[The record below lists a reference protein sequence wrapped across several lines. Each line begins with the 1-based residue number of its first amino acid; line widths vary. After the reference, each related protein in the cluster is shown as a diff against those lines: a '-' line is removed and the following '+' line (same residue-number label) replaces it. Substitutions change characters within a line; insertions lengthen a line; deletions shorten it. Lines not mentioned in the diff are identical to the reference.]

1 MLAAA
6 IVLWVC
12 AGMLV
17 YVYAGYPLLI
27 GLMARVFRSPV
38 GRAPIRPTVSVVI
51 TAYNEE
57 LEIRTKLDNVLSLEY
72 PPPPV
77 EVIVA
82 SDGSSD
88 GTDAIVR
95 TYESRRV
102 RLLRIEERRGKTACQ
117 NAAVQVAA
125 GDIVVFTDATTRI
138 EPRALIA
145 LAENFSDAL
154 VGCVS
159 GALVYV
165 AKGQSLTAQGGTA
178 YWSYERSLRQAESD
192 FGSLVGVSGCLY
204 AVRRS
209 AYRPLPPELISD
221 FVIGLRMRELGLRTV
236 LDPEAVCFEDTNDRP
251 GTELA
256 MRVRVAIRSI
266 NALVHERR
274 FLNPRRYGTFALQL
288 WSHKVLRYASP
299 FLWLA
304 VLGANLCL
312 LVHPIYRILLASQG
326 LVLALGG
333 AGFLVRDSRRRLSL
347 LKKPYYFVLTN
358 VASFLA
364 ALRYLGG
371 ERMVTWKPMR

>member
-1 MLAAA
+1 
-6 IVLWVC
+6 
-12 AGMLV
+12 
-17 YVYAGYPLLI
+17 
-27 GLMARVFRSPV
+27 
-38 GRAPIRPTVSVVI
+38 
-51 TAYNEE
+51 
-57 LEIRTKLDNVLSLEY
+57 
-72 PPPPV
+72 
-77 EVIVA
+77 
-82 SDGSSD
+82 
-88 GTDAIVR
+88 
-95 TYESRRV
+95 
-102 RLLRIEERRGKTACQ
+102 
-117 NAAVQVAA
+117 
-125 GDIVVFTDATTRI
+125 
-138 EPRALIA
+138 
-145 LAENFSDAL
+145 
-154 VGCVS
+154 
-159 GALVYV
+159 
-165 AKGQSLTAQGGTA
+165 
-178 YWSYERSLRQAESD
+178 
-192 FGSLVGVSGCLY
+192 
-204 AVRRS
+204 
-209 AYRPLPPELISD
+209 
-221 FVIGLRMRELGLRTV
+221 V